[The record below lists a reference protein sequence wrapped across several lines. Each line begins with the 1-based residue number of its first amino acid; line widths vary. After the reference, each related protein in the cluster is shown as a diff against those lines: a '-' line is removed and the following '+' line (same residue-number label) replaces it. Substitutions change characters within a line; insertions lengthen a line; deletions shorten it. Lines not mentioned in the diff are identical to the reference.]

1 MRKTKWYWNLQWA
14 TQPAWIVWFAIALMR
29 FAIKCILFSPRFFSV
44 QEFTCL
50 IFCFSV
56 PFYRKVQ
63 CCTNLWEGGWM
74 WTSGHI
80 YNYVA
85 HRLHMQMFHNKT
97 ATVSQHRSPSG
108 LKAKHTS
115 LLLVHPR
122 FHTNPLHSACR
133 WHHRV
138 ARNCYEAVY
147 RHDLQSD
154 WCCSINNL
162 AFNTSKTKQMIISFS
177 RQKENPAPLNKGG
190 GNVENVPTLNSSA
203 QTGL

>member
-1 MRKTKWYWNLQWA
+1 
-14 TQPAWIVWFAIALMR
+14 
-29 FAIKCILFSPRFFSV
+29 
-44 QEFTCL
+44 
-50 IFCFSV
+50 
-56 PFYRKVQ
+56 
-63 CCTNLWEGGWM
+63 M

-190 GNVENVPTLNSSA
+190 DNVENVPTLNSSA
-203 QTGL
+203 QTESCILSTVRRNKLTKQLLVLFYSTMAFWCEIPSSLEMTKRPLTETKHQKRKPLSLS